1 MIASLAHF
9 REDLRLYK
17 VWVKFTEKDKQVEK
31 QTLNIN
37 READI
42 DAGTDLLINA
52 SPGPATIGASS
63 SQQGDMS
70 KGKGKTKGDGK
81 GRTKAKT
88 ATDATEP
95 KPKKEKTPAQQTK
108 QA

>member
-1 MIASLAHF
+1 M
-9 REDLRLYK
+9 RLYK

-42 DAGTDLLINA
+42 DAGTDLLINP
-52 SPGPATIGASS
+52 SSSSATLGASQ
-63 SQQGDMS
+63 QQGQLS
-70 KGKGKTKGDGK
+70 KGKGKGDGK
-81 GRTKAKT
+81 GKSKTKAKT
-88 ATDATEP
+88 ATEVP

-108 QA
+108 QARFLAKIELAIP